1 MDEDRELESIRSD
14 GEPVC
19 DQQQTAAPAVAVVGI
34 GASAGGLEACRR
46 LLADLP
52 ADTGLAIVLIQHLD
66 PTHKSSLTEILGRV
80 TTMPVTEASDG
91 VLVEPNHVYVIPRD
105 AALTIEN
112 RTLKL
117 SPRGQLPGPHML
129 IDHFLRSLAQDC
141 GSRAI
146 GVILSGAG
154 SDGALGLQAVKE
166 AGGVTFAQEPAT
178 AVFASMPKMAEAATC
193 ADFVLSPPGI
203 AAELE
208 RIARHPHFAVRQT
221 ESGSPP
227 NEGNA
232 GINDILTVM
241 AETTGIDFSLYREKT
256 VRRRIMRRLA
266 LRNIASVEEYVARLK
281 QDPDERSSLQKDLL
295 ISVTSFFRDP
305 KSFDALTRLVF
316 PAIVQNRPASTGIRI
331 WTPGCATGEEA
342 YSVAISLQEYLNG
355 TGATFPVQI
364 FASDVSESAIEKARS
379 GKYLE
384 NIAADVS
391 PELLNRYFI
400 KIDGGYQV
408 NKALREMCV
417 FSRHNLID
425 DPPFARLDLIS
436 CRNVLIYL
444 GAVQT
449 QIISLFHYALKKNGF
464 LMLGQSE
471 RADSEGMFSMIDR
484 DHRIYAKTEITVTPH
499 RFHARAGVH
508 RQGTDAGKMAAKV
521 RNIEC
526 LDSPDMGMAVDRLL
540 LSRYSPAAVLVNE
553 GLEVLEIRGGTT
565 PFLRLPVGK
574 VSYHLLKLIPDTGL
588 FLEIEKLVHEAAESG
603 EAARRVRIPYE
614 SGGSICEVNIEVTP
628 LSGDQRPTL
637 LVILE
642 PSQSEEKDVP
652 ESLEKPPEEAIAS
665 TDRQV
670 AKLKQEVEAARQRLL
685 SYVDDRQISEEESQT
700 AAEEALSANEEL
712 QSLNEELETAKEEL
726 QSTNEELITVNQ
738 ELESKNLALTES
750 RDFTNS
756 IVETVHVPLVVL
768 DKELRIKTVN
778 DSFSQTFLIPPLDA
792 AGRLLYLLGGSS
804 WDIPGLRDLLDRV
817 LATGEPF
824 DNFEVE
830 REFPSIGTRNLNIN
844 GRRLDH
850 VDLILVAINDVT
862 LRKEAEKALAESRE
876 ALRQAQK
883 MEAIGR
889 LAGGI
894 AHDFNNLLTT
904 IIGYSN
910 LASTT
915 LGAGHKASEYVRE
928 VERAGQRAAA
938 LTDQLLSFSR
948 RKVLQP
954 KVFDLNTVVA
964 ATGKMLRPIVGEQ
977 IKIVVRLSSGL
988 WPVRADPGEI
998 ERALMNLCLNAR
1010 DAMSGGGTL
1019 TLRTAK
1025 VTLDES
1031 EAHLRKL
1038 AAGRYVELL
1047 VRDTGIG
1054 MDPETQIHMFE
1065 PFFTTRGTGKGT
1077 GMGLAIVLGI
1087 AEQSG
1092 GAVWC
1097 DSEVG
1102 KGTRFKFLLP
1112 ATTAA
1117 ADPDERP
1124 PGGVAEAPKGSQV
1137 VLLVEDEDQ
1146 VRKLTSEF
1154 LQGRGYI
1161 VLEARDGREGLS
1173 VCEGHQGKIDLLLSD
1188 VVMPELGGREL
1199 AERILAMRPDIK
1211 VLFMSGHTQD
1221 VILKEG
1227 VKAGT
1232 PFLQK
1237 PFTPDA
1243 LANKVRAVLDS
1254 QGQPRR
1260 AAGLDVC

>member
-1 MDEDRELESIRSD
+1 M
-14 GEPVC
+14 
-19 DQQQTAAPAVAVVGI
+19 
-34 GASAGGLEACRR
+34 
-46 LLADLP
+46 
-52 ADTGLAIVLIQHLD
+52 
-66 PTHKSSLTEILGRV
+66 
-80 TTMPVTEASDG
+80 
-91 VLVEPNHVYVIPRD
+91 
-105 AALTIEN
+105 
-112 RTLKL
+112 
-117 SPRGQLPGPHML
+117 
-129 IDHFLRSLAQDC
+129 
-141 GSRAI
+141 
-146 GVILSGAG
+146 
-154 SDGALGLQAVKE
+154 
-166 AGGVTFAQEPAT
+166 
-178 AVFASMPKMAEAATC
+178 
-193 ADFVLSPPGI
+193 
-203 AAELE
+203 
-208 RIARHPHFAVRQT
+208 
-221 ESGSPP
+221 
-227 NEGNA
+227 
-232 GINDILTVM
+232 
-241 AETTGIDFSLYREKT
+241 
-256 VRRRIMRRLA
+256 RRRA
-266 LRNIASVEEYVARLK
+266 LRNIASVEEYVAQLK
-281 QDPDERSSLQKDLL
+281 QDPVERSSLQRDLL
-295 ISVTSFFRDP
+295 ISVTRFFRDP
-305 KSFDALTRLVF
+305 KSFDALARFVF
-316 PAIVQNRPASTGIRI
+316 PAIVQNRPAGMGIRI
-331 WTPGCATGEEA
+331 WAAGCATGEEA
-342 YSVAISLQEYLNG
+342 YSIAISLQEYLKE
-355 TGATFPVQI
+355 TDGAFPVQI
-364 FASDVSESAIEKARS
+364 FATDISEAAIEKARS

-384 NIAADVS
+384 NIAADFS

-400 KIDGGYQV
+400 KIEGGYQV
-408 NKALREMCV
+408 SKALRELCV

-425 DPPFARLDLIS
+425 DPPFAKVDLIS

-444 GAVQT
+444 GAAQKH
-449 QIISLFHYALKKNGF
+449 IISLFHYALKQNGF

-471 RADSEGMFSMIDR
+471 KADSEGMFSMIDR
-484 DHRIYAKTEITVTPH
+484 DHRIYAKTEIAARPH
-499 RFHARAGVH
+499 RFHTRAGVH
-508 RQGTDAGKMAAKV
+508 RQGADAGKMVAKARDV
-521 RNIEC
+521 ES
-526 LDSPDMGMAVDRLL
+526 LDDPDMGRAVDRIL

-574 VSYHLLKLIPDTGL
+574 VSYQLLKLIPDTGL
-588 FLEIEKLVHEAAESG
+588 FLEIEKLVNEAAESG
-603 EAARRVRIPYE
+603 EAARRVRVPYE
-614 SGGSICEVNIEVTP
+614 SGRSTCEVNVEVTP
-628 LSGDQRPTL
+628 LSGDQGRTL

-642 PSQSEEKDVP
+642 PAQSEEKDVP
-652 ESLEKPPEEAIAS
+652 EFLEKPPEQEEAIAS
-665 TDRQV
+665 RDRQI

-685 SYVDDRQISEEESQT
+685 SYVEDRQISEEESQS
-700 AAEEALSANEEL
+700 AAEEALSTNEEL

-726 QSTNEELITVNQ
+726 QATNEELITVNQ

-756 IVETVHVPLVVL
+756 IVETVQVPLVVL
-768 DKELRIKTVN
+768 DNELRIKTVN
-778 DSFSQTFLIPPLDA
+778 ETFSQTFLIPPRDA
-792 AGRLLYLLGGSS
+792 AGRLLYSLGGSS

-817 LATGEPF
+817 LAAGESF

-830 REFPSIGTRNLNIN
+830 REFPSIGTRSLNIN

-862 LRKEAEKALAESRE
+862 LREEAEKALDESRE

-883 MEAIGR
+883 MEAIGK

-904 IIGYSN
+904 IIGYSH
-910 LASTT
+910 LASNT
-915 LGAGHKASEYVRE
+915 LGGGHKAREYVDE
-928 VERAGQRAAA
+928 IERAGQRAAA

-964 ATGKMLRPIVGEQ
+964 DTGKMLRPIVGEQ
-977 IKIVVRLSSGL
+977 IKVVVRLAPAL
-988 WPVRADPGEI
+988 WRVRADPGEI

-1010 DAMSGGGTL
+1010 DAMPGGGTL

-1025 VTLDES
+1025 VTLDEAK
-1031 EAHLRKL
+1031 AHLRKL
-1038 AAGRYVELL
+1038 VAGQYVELL

-1054 MDPETQIHMFE
+1054 MDPETQTHMFE
-1065 PFFTTRGTGKGT
+1065 PFFTTRGSGKGT
-1077 GMGLAIVLGI
+1077 GMGLAIVFGI

-1112 ATTAA
+1112 ATTPASDA
-1117 ADPDERP
+1117 DERP
-1124 PGGVAEAPKGSQV
+1124 PDGVAEAPKGSEV

-1146 VRKLTSEF
+1146 VRKFTSEF
-1154 LQGRGYI
+1154 LQGCGYI

-1227 VKAGT
+1227 VKGGT

-1254 QGQPRR
+1254 QGQSRR
-1260 AAGLDVC
+1260 AGGV